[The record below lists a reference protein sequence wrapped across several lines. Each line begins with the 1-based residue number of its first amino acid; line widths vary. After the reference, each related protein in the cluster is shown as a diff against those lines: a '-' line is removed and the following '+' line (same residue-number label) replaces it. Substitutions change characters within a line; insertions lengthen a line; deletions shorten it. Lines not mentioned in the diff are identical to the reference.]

1 VTRCDK
7 TCGAPAA
14 ILYVIDILVG
24 AAVKILHLIEKGA
37 GLQQTPEGYLESC
50 MWPLD
55 SEEQAADYVALHKQ
69 KSQRSWKG
77 GLIVGIREATEE
89 EVSEQPEETPAAN
102 KKGRMVVRFEPIR
115 EYNGRPGIRWGG
127 SRKGSMAYKSLETV
141 DDDAADDLLNID

>member
-1 VTRCDK
+1 
-7 TCGAPAA
+7 
-14 ILYVIDILVG
+14 
-24 AAVKILHLIEKGA
+24 VKILHLIEKGS

-55 SEEQAADYVALHKQ
+55 SEEQSADYVALHKQ

-77 GLIVGIREATEE
+77 GRIVIVREATEE
-89 EVSEQPEETPAAN
+89 ELSVQPEESSS
-102 KKGRMVVRFEPIR
+102 KKGRMIVRFEPIR

-141 DDDAADDLLNID
+141 NDDEAGNLLN

>member
-1 VTRCDK
+1 
-7 TCGAPAA
+7 
-14 ILYVIDILVG
+14 
-24 AAVKILHLIEKGA
+24 VKILHLIEKGS

-55 SEEQAADYVALHKQ
+55 SEEQSADYVALHKQ

-77 GLIVGIREATEE
+77 GRIVGIREATEE
-89 EVSEQPEETPAAN
+89 EVSEQPAEAPASS

-141 DDDAADDLLNID
+141 DDDAADDLLG